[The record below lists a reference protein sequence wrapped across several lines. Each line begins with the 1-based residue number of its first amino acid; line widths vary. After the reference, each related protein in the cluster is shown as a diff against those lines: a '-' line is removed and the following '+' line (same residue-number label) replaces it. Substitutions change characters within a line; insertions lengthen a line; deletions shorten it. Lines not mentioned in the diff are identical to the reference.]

1 MPLNKVQDIDQLTTF
16 EKYLW
21 EFSYLCMQNTLY
33 PALITTNLFSRS
45 IAQIQSWES
54 SLLFGHSLFLLRFGF
69 QYPSLLLSR
78 NIPLFWKSSSF
89 PNKRLHIFED
99 KVYSTLTVDWE
110 FDCSLSIL
118 LCHGCTTFS

>member
-21 EFSYLCMQNTLY
+21 EFLYLCMQNTLY

-54 SLLFGHSLFLLRFGF
+54 SLLFVHSLFLLRFGF
-69 QYPSLLLSR
+69 QYPSLLLSC
-78 NIPLFWKSSSF
+78 NIPLFWKSSF